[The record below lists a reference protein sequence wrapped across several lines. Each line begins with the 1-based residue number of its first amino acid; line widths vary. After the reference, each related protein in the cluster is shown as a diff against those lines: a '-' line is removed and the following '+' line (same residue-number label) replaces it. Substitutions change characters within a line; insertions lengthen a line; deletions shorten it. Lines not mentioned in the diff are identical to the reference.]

1 MQYGNG
7 FKLFRSAG
15 QMGRTHRKKIKTD
28 MNCSRNVEEE
38 VKKSVSKADVLGYFT
53 SLINKKKKTA
63 KNFEMYQKGKTQVL
77 TILICSS
84 NMQFYVALACS
95 GL

>member
-1 MQYGNG
+1 
-7 FKLFRSAG
+7 
-15 QMGRTHRKKIKTD
+15 
-28 MNCSRNVEEE
+28 MNSTRNVEEE

-53 SLINKKKKTA
+53 SLINKRKKRTA
-63 KNFEMYQKGKTQVL
+63 KNFEMYQKGKTHVL